1 MKQAMIFAAGLGTR
15 LKPLTDT
22 MPKALVPVGGR
33 PLLDIIIN
41 RLREQGYD
49 RFIVNIHHF
58 AQMIKDH
65 VAQQDYA
72 PLVQFSDE
80 SDQLLETGGGLK
92 KAAPLFNDDEPILI
106 HNVDILD
113 NVDFGWFSRQHLPEE
128 DAVLLVS
135 KRKTKRY
142 LLFDNA
148 MRLKGWINNETGE
161 IRSPFPWLRNMELTI
176 DENLQVHAQPNS
188 QFSARPKDAC
198 YQRDARILNS
208 QLNAFAFSGIHS
220 FSPRLFALM
229 EQFPERFPIIDFYL
243 SVCHRSKIMGLVKPD
258 LKLMDVGKIETLSE
272 AEAFICTI

>member
-1 MKQAMIFAAGLGTR
+1 MIFAAGLGTR

-33 PLLDIIIN
+33 PLLDLIIN

-49 RFIVNIHHF
+49 RFVVNIHHF

-148 MRLKGWINNETGE
+148 MRLMGWNPT
-161 IRSPFPWLRNMELTI
+161 SMCVV
-176 DENLQVHAQPNS
+176 QV
-188 QFSARPKDAC
+188 F
-198 YQRDARILNS
+198 
-208 QLNAFAFSGIHS
+208 HS
-220 FSPRLFALM
+220 MVSLSM
-229 EQFPERFPIIDFYL
+229 SML
-243 SVCHRSKIMGLVKPD
+243 SVAF
-258 LKLMDVGKIETLSE
+258 TLSHLV
-272 AEAFICTI
+272 CLR